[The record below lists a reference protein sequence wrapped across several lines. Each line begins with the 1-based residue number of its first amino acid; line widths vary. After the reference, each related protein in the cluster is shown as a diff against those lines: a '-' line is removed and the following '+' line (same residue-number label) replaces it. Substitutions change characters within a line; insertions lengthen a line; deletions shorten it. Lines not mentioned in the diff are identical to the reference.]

1 MQRPRI
7 LAPHISFPATVRNND
22 YYRKHYPKHVAD
34 IENSQLSTLWTPEDS
49 QELTY
54 FERAM
59 TPYLTDPFRGTL
71 KRHILA
77 PDETIRAHEIAAATA
92 ALDAAS
98 ITPEQVDLL
107 ISVSMWPDQ
116 LGFGNGL
123 WLAERL
129 GLRCAAWNLETAQ
142 SGGLAALQ
150 TAHALTSSG
159 LYKTVLVVA
168 SCSYSRAV
176 PESSTFAWFLGDAAS
191 AAVITTAC
199 TDRTGGELLSAAAL
213 NTVESKHE
221 FIATPMDTPYGPNL
235 ELTPSTARGS
245 ILLKHT
251 DFHLS
256 SVVNQAIDRAGYQLS
271 DIDFFVFPTPVA
283 WFTDFAIQ
291 LLDIDPAKTMNT
303 HPQYANIGPAL
314 PLANLHAALSAE
326 HIQPDDLVL
335 LAAIGSVSSA
345 AASVLRWG

>member
-77 PDETIRAHEIAAATA
+77 PDETIRAHEIAAAKA

-129 GLRCAAWNLETAQ
+129 GLRCAAWNLESAQ

-150 TAHALTSSG
+150 TAHAFTASG
-159 LYKTVLVVA
+159 LYKTVLVVV

-191 AAVITTAC
+191 AAVVTTEFG
-199 TDRTGGELLSAAAL
+199 DQTGGELLSAAAI
-213 NTVESKHE
+213 NTVESQHE
-221 FIATPMDTPYGPNL
+221 FVATPTNTPYGPNL
-235 ELTPSTARGS
+235 ELTPSTARGAA
-245 ILLKHT
+245 LRKHT
-251 DFHLS
+251 DHHLS
-256 SVVNQAIDRAGYQLS
+256 TVVSHAVDHAGYQLS

-283 WFTDFAIQ
+283 WFTDFATQ
-291 LLDIDPAKTMNT
+291 LLKVDPAKTMDT
-303 HPQYANIGPAL
+303 YPQYANVGPAL
-314 PLANLHAALSAE
+314 PLVNLHAALSTG
-326 HIQPDDLVL
+326 HIRPGDLVL
-335 LAAIGSVSSA
+335 VAAIGSVSSA
-345 AASVLRWG
+345 AASLLRWN